1 VSDGL
6 ARAREHIDRHFAKA
20 LTIEKLAAMA
30 RLSPFHFIRAFRA
43 AYGETPHQY
52 LRARRLER
60 AKELLATTTFP
71 VTEVCDKVGFH
82 SPGSFT
88 TLFRRQTGETP
99 GEYRAAR
106 RKNVYIP
113 TCFIRMYRA
122 E

>member
-1 VSDGL
+1 MNDGL
-6 ARAREHIDRHFAKA
+6 VRVREHIDRHFARD

-52 LRARRLER
+52 LRSRRLER

-82 SPGSFT
+82 SLGSFT

-99 GEYRAAR
+99 GEYRLVR

-113 TCFIRMYRA
+113 TCFIRMHRA
-122 E
+122 D

>member
-1 VSDGL
+1 VSDSL
-6 ARAREHIDRHFAKA
+6 ATVREHIDRHFAKA
-20 LTIEKLAAMA
+20 LTIDTLAAMA

-60 AKELLATTTFP
+60 AQELLTTTVMP
-71 VTEVCDKVGFH
+71 ITEICDKVGFR
-82 SPGSFT
+82 SLGSFT
-88 TLFRRQTGETP
+88 TLFRKQTGETP
-99 GEYRAAR
+99 AEYRAAR
-106 RKNVYIP
+106 RRSMYIP